1 MLCSFLVLP
10 LLTHGKRM
18 SDCNSKES
26 MHTCEANKTR
36 QVIAQR
42 LIDRNGFSWTGELVA
57 CAKISVWILL
67 LLTVVY
73 IAGCGYNNHPRDSFY
88 HHVSRMHRGWEKIRG
103 DACLPVLT
111 CFIARFGWWWSAAF
125 QRSLNTPLLLIKWRY
140 HPLPLS
146 LLALKPCQRASV
158 MFAWDF
164 HFFFSFYSNGNLEL

>member
-18 SDCNSKES
+18 SDCNTKES

-42 LIDRNGFSWTGELVA
+42 LIDGNGFSWTGELVA

-73 IAGCGYNNHPRDSFY
+73 IAGCGYSNHPRDSFY

-103 DACLPVLT
+103 DAVFLYWHV
-111 CFIARFGWWWSAAF
+111 
-125 QRSLNTPLLLIKWRY
+125 LLLDLVDDGLLHSRG
-140 HPLPLS
+140 LS
-146 LLALKPCQRASV
+146 ILRC
-158 MFAWDF
+158 WW
-164 HFFFSFYSNGNLEL
+164 